1 MRYGA
6 KSEITGS
13 HGRLGRKEKV
23 EIVCRGKTPKHP
35 ALGSQGKQESNGS
48 VGETAKTGGHDDP
61 IWKAEF
67 CDLEFTQSWA
77 VRNRPECL

>member
-13 HGRLGRKEKV
+13 HGRLGQKERV
-23 EIVCRGKTPKHP
+23 EIVCRGKTPKHT

-67 CDLEFTQSWA
+67 CNQEFTQLGCEEPS
-77 VRNRPECL
+77 